1 MKNAVGPLHQTQ
13 CYLIIRTKIFPEGAV
28 LNMPLPSQACHIFF
42 SSYEAF
48 LIAFICF
55 TLGCSPVLPC
65 LHGPETQLA
74 LLIKIN
80 TGKSRRTSQ
89 KEGSCSKDCT

>member
-42 SSYEAF
+42 SSYDAF
-48 LIAFICF
+48 LIAFMF
-55 TLGCSPVLPC
+55 HPWMF
-65 LHGPETQLA
+65 
-74 LLIKIN
+74 
-80 TGKSRRTSQ
+80 
-89 KEGSCSKDCT
+89 SCPPLFARS